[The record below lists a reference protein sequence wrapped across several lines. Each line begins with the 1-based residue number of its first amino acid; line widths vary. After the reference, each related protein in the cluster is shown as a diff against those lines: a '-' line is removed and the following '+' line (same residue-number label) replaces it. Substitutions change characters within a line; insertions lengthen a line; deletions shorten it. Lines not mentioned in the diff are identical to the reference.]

1 MESRIQFRI
10 EYETKLLA
18 QKAAESKGT
27 TLSEACRQLT
37 QQMADE
43 QRASEQHENW
53 LQEKVDAAFARLHQ
67 GNAVYLDQQ
76 QVAERMENF
85 KAKIRAKYTAK

>member
-27 TLSEACRQLT
+27 TLSEACRHLIY
-37 QQMADE
+37 QMAAE
-43 QRASEQHENW
+43 QRASEQHEHW
-53 LQEKVDAAFARLHQ
+53 LQERVDAAFARLHQ
-67 GNAVYLDQQ
+67 GKAVSLDGQ

-85 KAKIRAKYTAK
+85 KAKIRAKYTTQ